1 MTVPSVGRASKD
13 NGANRTKAK
22 PNKLRDK
29 IGSIPAKLDPSVVQR
44 VEIEVAAFNAEVKS
58 ELGDRIA
65 EIQELSVDGHG
76 LMDDSER
83 RKTFY
88 GFVHR
93 LWGDAPSQGHPLLG
107 RAAESLCLLLGN
119 DDEHDSKQVAILEHH
134 VAAIASIW
142 GNRHQGD
149 RLAESLVR
157 SLEESTLKYKP

>member
-1 MTVPSVGRASKD
+1 M
-13 NGANRTKAK
+13 AK

-29 IGSIPAKLDPSVVQR
+29 TGPIPAEPDPSVVQR
-44 VEIEVAAFNAEVKS
+44 VEREVAAFNAEVES

-65 EIQELSVDGHG
+65 EIQELSMDAHG
-76 LMDDSER
+76 LMRDSDR

-119 DDEHDSKQVAILEHH
+119 DDDHDSQQVAILEHH

-142 GNRHQGD
+142 GNRNQGD
-149 RLAESLVR
+149 RLAEALVR
-157 SLEESTLKYKP
+157 TLEESTQKYKP

>member
-1 MTVPSVGRASKD
+1 M
-13 NGANRTKAK
+13 AK
-22 PNKLRDK
+22 TDKLREK
-29 IGSIPAKLDPSVVQR
+29 VGSIPAKLDPSIVQH
-44 VEIEVAAFNAEVKS
+44 VENEVATFNAGVES

-76 LMDDSER
+76 LMGDPER
-83 RKTFY
+83 RKSFY

-93 LWGDAPSQGHPLLG
+93 LWGDAPSQGYPLLG

-119 DDEHDSKQVAILEHH
+119 EDEHGPKQVAILEHH

-157 SLEESTLKYKP
+157 SLEETTLQYKP